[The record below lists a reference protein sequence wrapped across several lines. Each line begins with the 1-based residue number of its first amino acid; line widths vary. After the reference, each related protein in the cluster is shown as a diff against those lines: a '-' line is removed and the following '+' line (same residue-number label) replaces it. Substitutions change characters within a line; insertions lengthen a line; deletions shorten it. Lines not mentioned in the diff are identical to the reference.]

1 MQKLNINDSM
11 TTDPLTISS
20 GQKQFSQELYTS
32 YHGDDDE
39 VKNVLNVL
47 GIPKLTGER
56 KHTCEGKILHKE
68 CELMLETF
76 KNNKVPGNDGIPVEF
91 YKRLWTVLSE
101 HFLHCANEIFEN
113 MEMSNS
119 RKQGVIS
126 LTEKKKEKIALSLKT
141 GEQSLLLMYML
152 N

>member
-39 VKNVLNVL
+39 VKNFLNVL

-56 KHTCEGKILHKE
+56 KHTCEGKFFIRSVNSCLRRLRITKCPEMTGFQLSFIKDFGQCLVNTLYTVPMKFLKIWKCVIPESKE
-68 CELMLETF
+68 
-76 KNNKVPGNDGIPVEF
+76 
-91 YKRLWTVLSE
+91 
-101 HFLHCANEIFEN
+101 
-113 MEMSNS
+113 
-119 RKQGVIS
+119 
-126 LTEKKKEKIALSLKT
+126 
-141 GEQSLLLMYML
+141 
-152 N
+152 